1 MQGQFI
7 AVDHDFLDGVLEF
20 DALVPQC
27 LGQPVDDIVEVAA
40 VGPGAAAREDD
51 LAHQPSVTGGVTGA
65 RDAEHAA
72 ANVDHLRGGESGR
85 PSWASWFG
93 GLIAAVRAS
102 RWWAGPTTPPLRPRR

>member
-1 MQGQFI
+1 M
-7 AVDHDFLDGVLEF
+7 
-20 DALVPQC
+20 PQC

-72 ANVDHLRGGESGR
+72 ANVDHLRGGG
-85 PSWASWFG
+85 
-93 GLIAAVRAS
+93 VRAAFLGVLVRRAHRSSPRISMVGRANNAASSASAIARS
-102 RWWAGPTTPPLRPRR
+102 RLIPNGIC